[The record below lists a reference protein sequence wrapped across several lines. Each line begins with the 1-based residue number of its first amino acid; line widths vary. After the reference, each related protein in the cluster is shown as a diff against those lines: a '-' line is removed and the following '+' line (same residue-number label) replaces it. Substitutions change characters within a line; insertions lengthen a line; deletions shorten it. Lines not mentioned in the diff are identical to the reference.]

1 MNKKQILE
9 VQKLAKNVRL
19 DVLNQVYNAKSGH
32 IGGSLSIAD
41 ILSYLYTV
49 ELNVDSKNPDD
60 NNRDRFVLSKG
71 HTSPALYSVLAYK
84 GFFDKEELKGFRK
97 VNQKLQGHPE
107 MKKTKGVDVT
117 TGSLGQGLS
126 VAVGLA
132 LGGKLSKQ
140 SFRVYCIVGD
150 GEIQEGQIWEACMF
164 ASNYKLDNLV
174 VIVDNNDLQIDGSL
188 KDVMSPYPIDEKMK
202 AFGFHTINIDAHNI
216 NDIDK
221 AFVEARTIKNKPV
234 SIIAKSIK
242 GKGISFMENVVSW
255 HGVAPNEKEYNK
267 ALKELNN

>member
-1 MNKKQILE
+1 MNEKQILE
-9 VQKLAKNVRL
+9 VKNLAKNIRL

-32 IGGSLSIAD
+32 IGGSLSIAE
-41 ILSYLYTV
+41 ILSYLYTI
-49 ELNVDSKNPDD
+49 ELNVDSQNPND

-84 GFFDKEELKGFRK
+84 GFFDKEELTGFRK
-97 VNQKLQGHPE
+97 LNKMLQGHPD
-107 MKKTKGVDVT
+107 MVKTNGVDVT

-126 VAVGLA
+126 VAAGIA
-132 LGGKLSKQ
+132 LGAKLSKQ
-140 SFRVYCIVGD
+140 TFRVYCIVGD

-174 VIVDNNDLQIDGSL
+174 VVVDNNDLQIDGNL

-216 NDIDK
+216 YDIDR
-221 AFVEARTIKNKPV
+221 AFSEAKTIKNKPV
-234 SIIAKSIK
+234 AIVAKSIK
-242 GKGISFMENVVSW
+242 GKGISFMENVAYW
-255 HGVAPNEKEYNK
+255 HGVAPNEEEYNK
-267 ALKELNN
+267 ALNELSN